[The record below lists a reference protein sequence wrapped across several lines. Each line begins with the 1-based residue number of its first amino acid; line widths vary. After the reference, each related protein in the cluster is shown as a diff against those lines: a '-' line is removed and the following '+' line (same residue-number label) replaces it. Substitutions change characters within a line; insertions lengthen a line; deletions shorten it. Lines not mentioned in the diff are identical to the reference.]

1 MSRVLK
7 SHLHFGFICDVVFFI
22 SLAILGG
29 FVLWLPCFPSGDGPL
44 HAYYAQVFGALI
56 GGGTSYSQFYA
67 IRHIVQPYCIHYYAL
82 LFFRHWLGSEKAEE
96 AFVSI
101 ILVVTALGFRF
112 MAQQLGKNA
121 SVISLFMIPL
131 LLDWTLGAGFLNYCL
146 GVGIFFWAIG
156 CWHLLRDR
164 RLSPPMLG
172 YLTLLTLLVFT
183 HPVPLLVLIFF
194 CTCDMAL
201 IIWQKKKHAIQG
213 NGQSLRVKL
222 VAFGFTCLALLV
234 PLAIADKSKVTSVW
248 RDCFPHR
255 SVLLHLLEAKSL
267 TYFWSTSPQVIIFD
281 ALVLCM
287 FPAAILLSQRDLR
300 SRWAS
305 RALSAADRQILI
317 MVLFTLST
325 ITMPRSVGG
334 GANFSERMWDVCWP
348 MVIALAAAAQGIA
361 GRRRST
367 LMVGVAMI
375 IFTAVVAVPRLDA
388 LAAVQDELSR
398 VALPVG
404 RVGLLLEP
412 LSTTE
417 KSMGAS

>member
-1 MSRVLK
+1 
-7 SHLHFGFICDVVFFI
+7 
-22 SLAILGG
+22 
-29 FVLWLPCFPSGDGPL
+29 
-44 HAYYAQVFGALI
+44 
-56 GGGTSYSQFYA
+56 
-67 IRHIVQPYCIHYYAL
+67 
-82 LFFRHWLGSEKAEE
+82 
-96 AFVSI
+96 
-101 ILVVTALGFRF
+101 
-112 MAQQLGKNA
+112 
-121 SVISLFMIPL
+121 
-131 LLDWTLGAGFLNYCL
+131 
-146 GVGIFFWAIG
+146 
-156 CWHLLRDR
+156 
-164 RLSPPMLG
+164 
-172 YLTLLTLLVFT
+172 
-183 HPVPLLVLIFF
+183 
-194 CTCDMAL
+194 
-201 IIWQKKKHAIQG
+201 
-213 NGQSLRVKL
+213 
-222 VAFGFTCLALLV
+222 
-234 PLAIADKSKVTSVW
+234 
-248 RDCFPHR
+248 
-255 SVLLHLLEAKSL
+255 
-267 TYFWSTSPQVIIFD
+267 
-281 ALVLCM
+281 M

-348 MVIALAAAAQGIA
+348 RVIALAAAAQGIA